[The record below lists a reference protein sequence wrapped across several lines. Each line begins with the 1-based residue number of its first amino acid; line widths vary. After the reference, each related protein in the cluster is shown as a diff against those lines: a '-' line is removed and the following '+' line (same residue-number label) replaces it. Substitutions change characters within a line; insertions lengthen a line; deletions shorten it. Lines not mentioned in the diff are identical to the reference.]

1 MTDALASLTPPVP
14 VKGLPR
20 AGIPMPRLAP
30 AGRESS
36 GLEGRSGVVASVDSA
51 RAVQV
56 LLVEDDEGDAV
67 LVEEWLSEVDEPIV
81 LNRVRTLAEAEAYR
95 EPVDCIL
102 LDLGLPDAVGLDGVK
117 RLQESRHQVA
127 VVVLTGH
134 NDTRQGAAAVAAGAQ
149 DYMVKN
155 QATGELLARTIRY
168 AVQRQR
174 AEVVESELLEERIR
188 ASENTRLERGLLPQ
202 PLFRDASLTVTP
214 RYRSGGQRLLL
225 GGDFYDV
232 VEDQKGSLHVVIGDV
247 AGHGPDQAA
256 LGVALRIAWRTLV
269 FTGQSDQDVLPILS
283 EMLVYER
290 HDPVIF
296 ATMCTLIVAPD
307 RRSASMYLAGH
318 PAPLLRGADGG
329 GRWTPLP
336 QRGGP
341 ALGLIPNASW
351 SPVAVPLPEE
361 AWELMLYT
369 DGAIE
374 GHLPGSDE
382 RLGISGL
389 ATLSDTLGARQR
401 DAAANDGATSST
413 ASGHFLDALIAEVT
427 DLNGGPLTD
436 DLALLYIGRG

>member
-1 MTDALASLTPPVP
+1 ML
-14 VKGLPR
+14 
-20 AGIPMPRLAP
+20 
-30 AGRESS
+30 
-36 GLEGRSGVVASVDSA
+36 ASVDSV
-51 RAVQV
+51 RTVQV

-67 LVEEWLSEVDEPIV
+67 LVGEWLSEVDEPIV
-81 LNRVRTLAEAEAYR
+81 LSRVRTLAEAEAYR
-95 EPVDCIL
+95 APVDCIL

-134 NDTRQGAAAVAAGAQ
+134 NDARQGAAAVAAGAQ

-174 AEVVESELLEERIR
+174 AEVVESELLEERLR

-202 PLFRDASLTVTP
+202 PLFRDKSLTVTP

-232 VEDQKGSLHVVIGDV
+232 VEDAKGSLHVVIGDV

-283 EMLVYER
+283 EMLVHER

-307 RRSASMYLAGH
+307 RRSVEYVSRRSSVTS
-318 PAPLLRGADGG
+318 APG
-329 GRWTPLP
+329 GRSARRG
-336 QRGGP
+336 QR
-341 ALGLIPNASW
+341 
-351 SPVAVPLPEE
+351 
-361 AWELMLYT
+361 
-369 DGAIE
+369 
-374 GHLPGSDE
+374 
-382 RLGISGL
+382 
-389 ATLSDTLGARQR
+389 
-401 DAAANDGATSST
+401 
-413 ASGHFLDALIAEVT
+413 
-427 DLNGGPLTD
+427 
-436 DLALLYIGRG
+436 